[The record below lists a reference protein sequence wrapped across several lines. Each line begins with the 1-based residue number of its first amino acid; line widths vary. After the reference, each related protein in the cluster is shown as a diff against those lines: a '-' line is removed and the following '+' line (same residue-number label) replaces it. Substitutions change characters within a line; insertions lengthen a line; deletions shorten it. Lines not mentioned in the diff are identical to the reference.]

1 MFTSVRAAVLT
12 NYLQMEETSNTQF
25 EISSSL
31 VNKLLVSACYG
42 IGDGLGLVSRS
53 LAVPQLASF

>member
-25 EISSSL
+25 ELSSSL
-31 VNKLLVSACYG
+31 VNKLLVSACYR

-53 LAVPQLASF
+53 LAVP